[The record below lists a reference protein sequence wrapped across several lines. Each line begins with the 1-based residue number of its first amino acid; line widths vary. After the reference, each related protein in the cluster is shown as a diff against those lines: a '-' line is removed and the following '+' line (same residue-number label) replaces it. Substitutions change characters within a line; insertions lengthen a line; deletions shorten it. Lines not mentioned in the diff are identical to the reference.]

1 MHRALSR
8 FSSRLVATATALTLS
23 VGATTLLPATA
34 HATKTTFLGV
44 EGEGPRVQA
53 LADALR
59 WELGQRGRDDGNTM
73 SLAELEL
80 TMGCGR
86 DDVGCYAQ
94 GGQTLGSEELV
105 YAVMSKTGGGFEIT
119 LTTVNVGLASVGK
132 KVTKTLTDKDLTDA
146 ALAGTA
152 TMLLN
157 ALYEVQ
163 ATEADKPPEDEVT
176 PSEPVEEVEDEEPKR
191 EGSLVWGPYSPRPRW
206 KPVGVGV
213 MGGLTVAAL
222 GTAIGTT
229 IAIGPNGPIRKD
241 LLAAAA
247 ASLED
252 DRPPNDIDP
261 NMAGDLC
268 QAARR
273 PPNPD
278 KPDEVTNGAVTKV
291 CNKADAVATVATV
304 SWVATGVF
312 AVATVAFTVL
322 LFVHK
327 DDSKAAARLH
337 RRGVQLGGVP
347 LPGGGFAFS
356 GGLKF

>member
-1 MHRALSR
+1 MHRAFSRLST
-8 FSSRLVATATALTLS
+8 RLVATATALTLS
-23 VGATTLLPATA
+23 VGASTLLPATA
-34 HATKTTFLGV
+34 YATKTTFLGV
-44 EGEGPRVQA
+44 EGDAPRVQA

-105 YAVMSKTGGGFEIT
+105 YAVMTKTGGGFEIT
-119 LTTVNVGLASVGK
+119 LTTVNVGLASVGN

-146 ALAGTA
+146 ALAATA

-157 ALYEVQ
+157 ALYEVK
-163 ATEADKPPEDEVT
+163 ATDADKPPEDTVT
-176 PSEPVEEVEDEEPKR
+176 TSEPVEEEVEDEPER
-191 EGSLVWGPYSPRPRW
+191 EGALIWGPYSPRPRW
-206 KPVGVGV
+206 KMVGLGV

-241 LLAAAA
+241 LLDAAAK
-247 ASLED
+247 SLED
-252 DRPPNDIDP
+252 DRDSNDVDP

-268 QAARR
+268 VAARR

-278 KPDEVTNGAVTKV
+278 KPDEVTNGPVTIV
-291 CNKADAVATVATV
+291 CNKADNLATVATA

-337 RRGVQLGGVP
+337 RRGVRLGGAP